1 MIQQSRWFA
10 PSRENIA
17 FLRMCVLYRWG
28 TETLKSRKNNK
39 FRPKTRFGHFLA
51 ASYTGGNSQVSHLD
65 PTSST
70 IGSFNNFG
78 SESHPKRS
86 TSPHWYRP
94 SGTEKSSRRKMGA
107 LICPARRQLVKG
119 GQEFVGHGNFSALEA
134 SPSSPHVF

>member
-1 MIQQSRWFA
+1 MQQTRWFA

-39 FRPKTRFGHFLA
+39 FRQKTRFGHFLA